1 MNLRERINEYK
12 DFPKKGILFRDFS
25 PMLKDHSAMSV
36 VVEEFKK
43 NYHPKDVDVFVG
55 IESRGFILASIL
67 AQKYNKG
74 MVLLRKAGK
83 LPGKTVKTSYT
94 IEYGKAVLEIQKTAL
109 NAGERVVICDDLL
122 ATGGTAQAAVQL
134 IVCLRV
140 AILAATFDAQ
150 LPGRYTKFQFSF
162 VHQFFHQVEQSCGP
176 KICRHRIVDPL
187 NGLSKFILVGTF
199 IQQQG

>member
-1 MNLRERINEYK
+1 MNFQLLEKISSILSSQNNYYSLFLSHSMNLRERINEYQ

-109 NAGERVVICDDLL
+109 NPGERVVICDDLL
-122 ATGGTAQAAVQL
+122 ATGGTAKAAAEL
-134 IVCLRV
+134 IEKMKGKVTGFAFIIELM
-140 AILAATFDAQ
+140 
-150 LPGRYTKFQFSF
+150 
-162 VHQFFHQVEQSCGP
+162 E
-176 KICRHRIVDPL
+176 L
-187 NGLSKFILVGTF
+187 NGMEKIAGYRTVSLVKY
-199 IQQQG
+199 